1 MSPGERHGPST
12 MDTDLARRARSVLDT
27 DRYLVLGTVD
37 PDGAP
42 RVSPVYFT
50 HHGYRDLFWVSR
62 PDTHHSGNLG
72 RAPVSGLVF
81 DSSAR
86 VGRGQAVYVTG
97 AAAEVA
103 EAELADACE
112 VAFARLDPEAHAFTP
127 AELSGAGSLRLYRLR
142 VERHEVHVG
151 GSDPEHGTGRDR
163 RVEVD
168 LSGG

>member
-62 PDTHHSGNLG
+62 PDTHHSGNLD
-72 RAPVSGLVF
+72 RAPVSGVVF

-97 AAAEVA
+97 AAAEA
-103 EAELADACE
+103 
-112 VAFARLDPEAHAFTP
+112 PE